1 MDEIKREKRIRKF
14 IDGKL
19 QGALILRVLVYAFCC
34 FTVVTVMILTW
45 RITVSGPARVFY
57 KHFDDLWYQYAPV
70 VIALLLLLPLIMID
84 VVRFSHRFVGP
95 MLRMRRA
102 MKELAEGGEV
112 EPIRFRKNDFWHEAA
127 DHFNMLLRRI
137 QEQDAELAQLK
148 QTAEP
153 SELVSR

>member
-102 MKELAEGGEV
+102 MKELAEGGKV

-127 DHFNMLLRRI
+127 DHFNMLLRRV
-137 QEQDAELAQLK
+137 QEQDEQLAKVK
-148 QTAEP
+148 QQVEP
-153 SELVSR
+153 PELVSQ